1 MGSSQIAHF
10 ILASASPRRIELLK
24 ELGWNFTVKPSD
36 SEEVLICGESPEDT
50 ACRLAEMKA
59 SNVAEANPGEWVVG
73 ADTLVALGTT
83 SLGKPK
89 NDKEAFAMIA
99 MLQGKTHRV
108 ITAVAVISPE
118 GEKYVEYETTN
129 VVFRPLSDEEIAS
142 YIALGESL
150 DKAGAY
156 AIQGRGMLLVERIDG
171 CYFNVV
177 GLPVQKLSVLLAKLG
192 LSLRE
197 QWGMFRL

>member
-36 SEEVLICGESPEDT
+36 SDEVLICGENPEDT

-59 SNVAEANPGEWVVG
+59 SNVAAANPGEWVVG

-89 NDKEAFAMIA
+89 NDKEAFAMIE

-197 QWGMFRL
+197 QWGMFR

>member
-36 SEEVLICGESPEDT
+36 SEEVLICGENPEDT

-89 NDKEAFAMIA
+89 NDKEAFAMIE

-197 QWGMFRL
+197 QWGMFR

>member
-36 SEEVLICGESPEDT
+36 SDEVLICGENPEDA

-129 VVFRPLSDEEIAS
+129 VVFRPLSDEEIDS

-197 QWGMFRL
+197 QWGMFR

>member
-36 SEEVLICGESPEDT
+36 SDEVLICGENPEDT

-59 SNVAEANPGEWVVG
+59 SNVAAANPGEWVVG

-197 QWGMFRL
+197 QWGMFR

>member
-59 SNVAEANPGEWVVG
+59 SNVAAANPGEWVVG

-197 QWGMFRL
+197 QWGMFR

>member
-36 SEEVLICGESPEDT
+36 SDEVLICGENPEDT
-50 ACRLAEMKA
+50 ACRLEEMKA
-59 SNVAEANPGEWVVG
+59 SNVAAANPGEWVVG

-89 NDKEAFAMIA
+89 NDKEAFAMIE

-129 VVFRPLSDEEIAS
+129 VVFRPLCDEEIAS

-197 QWGMFRL
+197 QWGMFR

>member
-1 MGSSQIAHF
+1 MGGSQIAHF

-36 SEEVLICGESPEDT
+36 SDEVLICGENPEDT

-59 SNVAEANPGEWVVG
+59 SNVAAANPGEWVVG

-197 QWGMFRL
+197 QWGMFR

>member
-1 MGSSQIAHF
+1 MGGSQIAHF

-197 QWGMFRL
+197 QWGMFR

>member
-36 SEEVLICGESPEDT
+36 SEEVLICGERPEDT

-197 QWGMFRL
+197 QWGMFR

>member
-36 SEEVLICGESPEDT
+36 SEEVLICGENPEDT

-59 SNVAEANPGEWVVG
+59 SNVAAANPGEWVVG

-197 QWGMFRL
+197 QWGMFR

>member
-1 MGSSQIAHF
+1 MGGSQIAHF

-36 SEEVLICGESPEDT
+36 SDEVLICGENPEDT

-59 SNVAEANPGEWVVG
+59 SNVAAANPGEWVVG

-89 NDKEAFAMIA
+89 NDKEAFAMIE

-197 QWGMFRL
+197 QWGMFR

>member
-89 NDKEAFAMIA
+89 TDKEAFAMIE

-118 GEKYVEYETTN
+118 GEKFVEYETTN

-197 QWGMFRL
+197 QWGMFR

>member
-36 SEEVLICGESPEDT
+36 SEEVLICGENPEDT

-59 SNVAEANPGEWVVG
+59 SNVAAANPGEWVVG

-89 NDKEAFAMIA
+89 NDKEAFAMIE

-197 QWGMFRL
+197 QWGMFR

>member
-197 QWGMFRL
+197 QWGMFR

>member
-36 SEEVLICGESPEDT
+36 SDEVLICGENPEDT

-197 QWGMFRL
+197 QWGMFR

>member
-156 AIQGRGMLLVERIDG
+156 AIQGRDMLLVERIDG

-197 QWGMFRL
+197 QWGMFR

>member
-192 LSLRE
+192 LCLRE
-197 QWGMFRL
+197 QWGRLR

>member
-89 NDKEAFAMIA
+89 NDKEAFAMIE

-197 QWGMFRL
+197 QWGMFR

>member
-1 MGSSQIAHF
+1 
-10 ILASASPRRIELLK
+10 
-24 ELGWNFTVKPSD
+24 
-36 SEEVLICGESPEDT
+36 
-50 ACRLAEMKA
+50 
-59 SNVAEANPGEWVVG
+59 
-73 ADTLVALGTT
+73 
-83 SLGKPK
+83 
-89 NDKEAFAMIA
+89 

-197 QWGMFRL
+197 QWGMFR

>member
-1 MGSSQIAHF
+1 MGGSQIAHF

-36 SEEVLICGESPEDT
+36 SDEVLICGENPEDT

-197 QWGMFRL
+197 QWGMFR

>member
-36 SEEVLICGESPEDT
+36 SDEVLICGENPEDT

-59 SNVAEANPGEWVVG
+59 SNVAAANPGEWVVG

-89 NDKEAFAMIA
+89 NDKEAFAMIE

-129 VVFRPLSDEEIAS
+129 VVFRPLCDEEIAS

-197 QWGMFRL
+197 QWGMFR

>member
-197 QWGMFRL
+197 QWGTFR